1 MFLTQD
7 QFTIMQK
14 RTFRFHMVPVPSIE
28 KSAMHQDQMLEA
40 LAAWNHLE
48 PLLHFAS
55 EPHGSLPSG
64 HLARTVRLR
73 EAPGAPETWKLM
85 VDVMAV
91 FWENDE
97 DYQGVFMGAWV
108 CNISNNS
115 GISI

>member
-14 RTFRFHMVPVPSIE
+14 RTWFHMVPVPSIE
-28 KSAMHQDQMLEA
+28 KSAMHQMHQDQMLEA
-40 LAAWNHLE
+40 LAAWKHLE

-73 EAPGAPETWKLM
+73 EALLAPWGTRDISWKLM
-85 VDVMAV
+85 VDVMAIYGC
-91 FWENDE
+91 FL
-97 DYQGVFMGAWV
+97 GK
-108 CNISNNS
+108 
-115 GISI
+115 